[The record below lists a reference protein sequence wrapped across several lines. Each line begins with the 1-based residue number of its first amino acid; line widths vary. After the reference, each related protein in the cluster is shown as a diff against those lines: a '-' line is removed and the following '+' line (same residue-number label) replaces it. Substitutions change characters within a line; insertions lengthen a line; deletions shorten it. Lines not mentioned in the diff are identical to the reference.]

1 MKKISVN
8 GNEYSV
14 KMNFFALMMF
24 EKVSGHIYSGIETYG
39 DSILLMYCMMKAA
52 NRNDDTEFSD
62 FAESLTMD
70 EYTGNTSVC
79 TSLLVEFFSPN
90 PGEEKKIKR
99 RRKAAEHIRDFPNGR
114 RRGRHHAIRS
124 RRT

>member
-8 GNEYSV
+8 GKEYRV

-79 TSLLVEFFSPN
+79 TSLLVEFFSP
-90 PGEEKKIKR
+90 PEVAQDYTLERRLEIEKIAGDVLM
-99 RRKAAEHIRDFPNGR
+99 AA
-114 RRGRHHAIRS
+114 
-124 RRT
+124 

>member
-8 GNEYSV
+8 GKEYRV

-90 PGEEKKIKR
+90 PGEEKKSQ
-99 RRKAAEHIRDFPNGR
+99 EEME
-114 RRGRHHAIRS
+114 S
-124 RRT
+124 R